1 MRQELL
7 CRPAEDQGPNL
18 RIDLHD
24 PGEAQPWP
32 LLKGS
37 QMPGLAEPTKPA
49 ERFLA
54 ALLAVVSVSLAYCVF
69 PHDVI
74 AQALPARAPER
85 VNEEMFIQVGGIA
98 QWITIKGDN
107 RNNPVVL
114 FLHGGPGDAL
124 SPYADSMY
132 GGWESE
138 FTLAQWDQRGA
149 GRTYGKSGPSIEP
162 TMTVERMV
170 DDGTEVAQFL
180 AKHLNKKKII
190 IYGGSWGS
198 ILGIYMAHARPDLFY
213 AYVGDAQMVNTRKND
228 SASYA
233 RVLEMARA
241 AGDQQAIA
249 ALTTI
254 GPPPWDSLKKWPV
267 FAKTRRAYQSKIVTA
282 PPASE
287 TVNPAY
293 ASSEERAQY
302 EAADDF
308 SFEHFVGLKMSGPME
323 QVDLP
328 ALGTDFAIPIFI
340 LQGQEDLTALPELA
354 KAYFDNIKAPRKQ
367 FYLVSG
373 TGHEPSATQLD
384 MTLKVLVEQVRPL
397 VLDR

>member
-1 MRQELL
+1 
-7 CRPAEDQGPNL
+7 
-18 RIDLHD
+18 
-24 PGEAQPWP
+24 
-32 LLKGS
+32 
-37 QMPGLAEPTKPA
+37 MPGLTDTARPA
-49 ERFLA
+49 WW
-54 ALLAVVSVSLAYCVF
+54 LLMGPVAVVALSLAY
-69 PHDVI
+69 PALPQNAA
-74 AQALPARAPER
+74 AQALPVREPER
-85 VNEEMFIQVGGIA
+85 VKEEMFVRIGGID
-98 QWITIKGDN
+98 QWITIKGDD

-124 SPYADSMY
+124 SPIADARYA
-132 GGWESE
+132 GWERD
-138 FTLAQWDQRGA
+138 FTLVQWDQRGA

-162 TMTVERMV
+162 TMTIERMS
-170 DDGTEVAQFL
+170 DDGIEVAQFL

-213 AYVGDAQMVNTRKND
+213 AYVGDAQMVNTRKNE
-228 SASYA
+228 SASYV

-241 AGDQQAIA
+241 AGDQQAIT
-249 ALTTI
+249 ALTAI

-267 FAKTRRAYQSKIVTA
+267 FAKTRRAYQSKLVTA
-282 PPASE
+282 PPAPE
-287 TVNPAY
+287 KLNPAY
-293 ASSEERAQY
+293 ASPEERAQS

-308 SFEHFVGLKMSGPME
+308 SFEHFWGLKMSGPME

-354 KAYFDNIKAPRKQ
+354 KAYFDSIKAPLKQ
-367 FYLVSG
+367 FYLVPG
-373 TGHEPSATQLD
+373 TGHESSATELD

-397 VLDR
+397 ALER